1 MTCALCILQNDPLAS
16 QKIKLLSI
24 HPFFRFCHR
33 RLASLTSHSHTH
45 SPLPLPALSLPRRPR
60 GRPAPHGHAQAIY
73 HGTPLSHR
81 SQSQRWPESRLA
93 SYCPYSTPASSR
105 RRAFSRHSMGSV
117 CARTHVSLALRR
129 LVDGGVVD
137 GRFNSGKVHKDWA
150 LLVELAVMVA
160 EPDPVVLERRFGHSP
175 SLARQRRTL
184 DELLVQRRAVM
195 ILKIEIHWDLVP

>member
-1 MTCALCILQNDPLAS
+1 
-16 QKIKLLSI
+16 
-24 HPFFRFCHR
+24 
-33 RLASLTSHSHTH
+33 
-45 SPLPLPALSLPRRPR
+45 
-60 GRPAPHGHAQAIY
+60 
-73 HGTPLSHR
+73 
-81 SQSQRWPESRLA
+81 
-93 SYCPYSTPASSR
+93 
-105 RRAFSRHSMGSV
+105 MGSV
-117 CARTHVSLALRR
+117 CARTRVSLALRR
-129 LVDGGVVD
+129 LVDGGVAD